1 MTTSSGSSGGSS
13 SSSSSSS
20 DSPKKSGV
28 GSASRSGPDG
38 GVVKTMSNPDSIT
51 HSSGSD
57 TGSKTNNLASG
68 FLGTDLQ
75 KQNKP
80 GTTVAPIA
88 GSFAGS
94 SMGGGGSDKVP
105 GAGAEVPTTVAQ
117 PTSPGASDGPESTTV
132 TGNPRSDF
140 SAVLAGLL
148 GRRPNRGAARSNNF
162 ISLVGSAGGLGRAT
176 ATARRSLIGG
186 A

>member
-28 GSASRSGPDG
+28 GSASRSGSDG

-51 HSSGSD
+51 YGSD
-57 TGSKTNNLASG
+57 SATTDYKTGNIATG

-75 KQNKP
+75 KQDKP

-94 SMGGGGSDKVP
+94 SMGGSGSDKVP
-105 GAGAEVPTTVAQ
+105 GSGAEVPTTVTQ
-117 PTSPGASDGPESTTV
+117 PTSPGDGPESTTV

-148 GRRPNRGAARSNNF
+148 GRRPNRGAAHSNNF